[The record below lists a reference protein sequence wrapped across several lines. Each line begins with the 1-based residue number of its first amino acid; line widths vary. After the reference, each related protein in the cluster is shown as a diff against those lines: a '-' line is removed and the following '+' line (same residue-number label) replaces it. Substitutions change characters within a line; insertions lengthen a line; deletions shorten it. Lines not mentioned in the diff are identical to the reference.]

1 MKLFVWFT
9 LFLCGQSLR
18 PSRLPNGKIKKYVS
32 SEFRP
37 QDIQVIGYAGASIIS
52 KNWLENIMAH
62 MIHQEKKM
70 KKDRSIHF
78 GDNNDLHII
87 VKINEL
93 ENYIQ
98 EHRRPSD
105 FYLAWIPKCVY
116 GSKDVLFI
124 VVCENVDT
132 HCVIKQVIQSPF
144 WSSEQIESNEL
155 KLTLEAF
162 ANSKLDLDYLYKH
175 DLRYKLAWATWNLNQ

>member
-1 MKLFVWFT
+1 MRFFTLFT

-32 SEFRP
+32 SENRCE
-37 QDIQVIGYAGASIIS
+37 DIQVIGHSKASLIS
-52 KNWLENIMAH
+52 KNWLENIMTH
-62 MIHQEKKM
+62 MIHQEQKM

-98 EHRRPSD
+98 EHRHPFD
-105 FYLAWIPKCVY
+105 FYLAWMPKCIY
-116 GSKDVLFI
+116 GSKDILFL
-124 VVCENVDT
+124 VVCEKT
-132 HCVIKQVIQSPF
+132 TKSCVVKQVIQSPF
-144 WSSEQIESNEL
+144 WSPEQIESNEL
-155 KLTLEAF
+155 RLSLEAF
-162 ANSKLDLDYLYKH
+162 ADSNLDLDYLYQN